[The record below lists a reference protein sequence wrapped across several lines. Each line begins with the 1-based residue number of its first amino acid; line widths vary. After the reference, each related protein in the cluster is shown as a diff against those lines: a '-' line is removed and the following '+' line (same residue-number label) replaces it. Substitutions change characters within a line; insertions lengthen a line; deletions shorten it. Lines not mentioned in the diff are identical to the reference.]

1 MLTINN
7 FKKLEG
13 LVLKD
18 GLKVTG
24 IADIGDAYSIWLSD
38 NSNIELD
45 RNMVHN
51 ISNIVPIY
59 RMFIGYK
66 KGAMTEFVRIEKI
79 NTLDRMR
86 EQLIYIKQKY
96 TIV

>member
-1 MLTINN
+1 MLTIHN

-18 GLKVTG
+18 GLEVIG

-38 NSNIELD
+38 NSNIEVD

-66 KGAMTEFVRIEKI
+66 GGAETEFVRIEKI
-79 NTLDRMR
+79 DTLDKMR
-86 EQLIYIKQKY
+86 EQLIYIKEKY
-96 TIV
+96 IIV

>member
-1 MLTINN
+1 MLTIQNY
-7 FKKLEG
+7 KKLEG

-18 GLKVTG
+18 GLTVTG

-38 NSNIELD
+38 NSNIELE
-45 RNMVHN
+45 RNVVNNASHRY
-51 ISNIVPIY
+51 PYY

-66 KGAMTEFVRIEKI
+66 KGAMTEFVRIKTI

-86 EQLIYIKQKY
+86 DQLIYIKEKY
-96 TIV
+96 VIV

>member
-59 RMFIGYK
+59 RMFIGYRG
-66 KGAMTEFVRIEKI
+66 GAETEFVTVKTI
-79 NTLDRMR
+79 NTLDKMR
-86 EQLIYIKQKY
+86 EQLIYIKEKY

>member
-1 MLTINN
+1 MLTIHN

-24 IADIGDAYSIWLSD
+24 IADIVDAYSIWLSD
-38 NSNIELD
+38 NSNIELE
-45 RNMVHN
+45 RKAVNM
-51 ISNIVPIY
+51 SNSYPLY
-59 RMFIGYK
+59 RMYMGYRG
-66 KGAMTEFVRIEKI
+66 GAETEFVSIKTI
-79 NTLDRMR
+79 MTLDRMR
-86 EQLIYIKQKY
+86 EQLIYIKEKY

>member
-18 GLKVTG
+18 GLNVTG

-66 KGAMTEFVRIEKI
+66 GGPETEFVSIRTI
-79 NTLDRMR
+79 NTLDRMVT
-86 EQLIYIKQKY
+86 QLLYIKEKY
-96 TIV
+96 KTK

>member
-24 IADIGDAYSIWLSD
+24 IADIVDAYSIWLSD
-38 NSNIELD
+38 NSNIELE
-45 RNMVHN
+45 RQAVNM
-51 ISNIVPIY
+51 SNSYPLY
-59 RMFIGYK
+59 RMYIGYR
-66 KGAMTEFVRIEKI
+66 GGPETEFVSIKTI
-79 NTLDRMR
+79 MTLDRMR
-86 EQLIYIKQKY
+86 EQLIYMKEKY
-96 TIV
+96 Q

>member
-24 IADIGDAYSIWLSD
+24 IADIGDSYSIWLSD

-59 RMFIGYK
+59 RIFIGYK
-66 KGAMTEFVRIEKI
+66 GGAETEFVSIGKI
-79 NTLDRMR
+79 NTLDKMR

>member
-18 GLKVTG
+18 GLKVIG

-66 KGAMTEFVRIEKI
+66 GGPETEFVSIRTI

-86 EQLIYIKQKY
+86 EQLICIHDKY
-96 TIV
+96 KTK

>member
-18 GLKVTG
+18 GLTVSRIT
-24 IADIGDAYSIWLSD
+24 DIGDAYSIWLSD

-45 RNMVHN
+45 RNIVHN

-59 RMFIGYK
+59 RMYIAYRG
-66 KGAMTEFVRIEKI
+66 GPETEFVRAKTIR
-79 NTLDRMR
+79 TLDLMIK
-86 EQLIYIKQKY
+86 QLIYMKEKY
-96 TIV
+96 K

>member
-1 MLTINN
+1 MLTIKNY
-7 FKKLEG
+7 KKLEG

-18 GLKVTG
+18 GLKVIRIT
-24 IADIGDAYSIWLSD
+24 DIGDAYSIWLSD

-51 ISNIVPIY
+51 ISNIVPLY
-59 RMFIGYK
+59 RMYIAYRG
-66 KGAMTEFVRIEKI
+66 GPETEFVRIKTI
-79 NTLDRMR
+79 MTLDRMR
-86 EQLIYIKQKY
+86 EQLIYIKEKY

>member
-24 IADIGDAYSIWLSD
+24 IADIVDAYSIWLSD
-38 NSNIELD
+38 NSNIELE
-45 RNMVHN
+45 RKAVNM
-51 ISNIVPIY
+51 SNSYPLY
-59 RMFIGYK
+59 RMYMGYRG
-66 KGAMTEFVRIEKI
+66 GAETEFVSIKTI
-79 NTLDRMR
+79 MTLDRMR
-86 EQLIYIKQKY
+86 EQLIYIKEKY
-96 TIV
+96 T